1 LAIPAKRLRDLS
13 GELLME
19 PIAATKAG
27 LAQRARHELIEYF
40 AISAYLYVCFGA
52 IIFFKASVLHSR
64 GVVFAAMGIALAK
77 ALILGKFI
85 FVAHTLKFGE
95 RSKMDR
101 PISEILRKAVLFVLL
116 LIVLSVAEE
125 VIVGLF
131 HGRATMTSIGD
142 MADGYLPEAFAIG
155 LLMLLI
161 LIPYFAF
168 REIGATLGDGKL
180 LRMLTERHRQIV
192 P

>member
-1 LAIPAKRLRDLS
+1 
-13 GELLME
+13 ME
-19 PIAATKAG
+19 PVTATKAT
-27 LAQRARHELIEYF
+27 LAQRARHETIEYF
-40 AISAYLYVCFGA
+40 AISAYLYVCFAA

-64 GVVFAAMGIALAK
+64 GVAFEAMGIALAK

-85 FVAHTLKFGE
+85 LIAHTLKFGE

-101 PISEILRKAVLFVLL
+101 PILEILRKALLFLLL
-116 LIVLSVAEE
+116 LIVLTVTEE

-131 HGRATMTSIGD
+131 HGKATMTSIGD
-142 MADGYLPEAFAIG
+142 IADGYLPEAFAIG
-155 LLMLLI
+155 VLMLLI

-180 LRMLTERHRQIV
+180 LKILTERRREIA

>member
-1 LAIPAKRLRDLS
+1 MANA
-13 GELLME
+13 
-19 PIAATKAG
+19 
-27 LAQRARHELIEYF
+27 
-40 AISAYLYVCFGA
+40 
-52 IIFFKASVLHSR
+52 
-64 GVVFAAMGIALAK
+64 
-77 ALILGKFI
+77 
-85 FVAHTLKFGE
+85 LKFGE

-101 PISEILRKAVLFVLL
+101 PILEVLRKALLFLIL

-168 REIGATLGDGKL
+168 RISHFAFREIGATLGDGKL
-180 LRMLTERHRQIV
+180 LMMLIEPRRQIA